1 MIFRILRAVFEDKEL
16 EAMKIVASLQRTYGG
31 RMTFE
36 GGEGS
41 WYSAYLDKSDR
52 IRVRLHR
59 SMQECNMRGKSYH
72 DNPNIEYCSYGPAND
87 MVSGIKSRL
96 LSDDRDEYREID
108 LKAWDDN
115 E

>member
-1 MIFRILRAVFEDKEL
+1 MIFRLLRAVFEDKEL
-16 EAMKIVASLQRTYGG
+16 EAMKVIASLQRAYGG
-31 RMTFE
+31 RMIFE

-59 SMQECNMRGKSYH
+59 SMQECNIAGRNDD
-72 DNPNIEYCSYGPAND
+72 DNPNIEYCMNGPVIC
-87 MVSGIKSRL
+87 MKSGIETRL
-96 LSDDRDEYREID
+96 LSKDRDDYKDID
-108 LKAWDDN
+108 RGARHDK